1 MVSGT
6 AFWSRGRFAIGIAC
20 AGAFDKIAGEQFVI
34 REPSMSEP
42 IILEM
47 YTDYV

>member
-1 MVSGT
+1 MTTS
-6 AFWSRGRFAIGIAC
+6 IAY
-20 AGAFDKIAGEQFVI
+20 AGAIDKMMGEEFFI
-34 REPSMSEP
+34 RELSMSEP